1 MSNTENKLT
10 LKVLNKAKTNDI
22 KSIFILQNGCE
33 KDKYHKILLKDFNA
47 KWKYLKTYGNIWW
60 IPTSFSVNEVEQ
72 RVNELNNDID
82 MFVKRQNK
90 VVRRSKKNEDIQEKD
105 DDEDDE
111 DNEDSN
117 NEETIVEN
125 TIENVQKQDFKKNV
139 PNSLVNPIEDKKNI
153 PDSLVNPIEDKK
165 NISDSLVNPIEDKK
179 NVSKLLVTDKKK
191 VSKKIVNHIEN
202 KRNVNESLIPNTE
215 SLVEKETKSDNK
227 KNEEMILQFNK
238 NNTEQIKKYV
248 KKYTEELGKNIK
260 IQVKDQMKDEIYK
273 INKEINKINK
283 EIQNINKEINKI
295 KNKKVDDVQ
304 EEKKRPRLS
313 DEILKFYRQYAVG
326 NVKKDGKSNDNLY
339 PTESD
344 SDLSSDTD
352 DSLVPRTPSPYKE
365 KESESESEKES
376 ESESD

>member
-1 MSNTENKLT
+1 MSNPENKLT

-33 KDKYHKILLKDFNA
+33 KNKYHKILLKEFNA

-72 RVNELNNDID
+72 RVNELNNGID

-90 VVRRSKKNEDIQEKD
+90 VVRRSKKNEDLNNED
-105 DDEDDE
+105 DDDE
-111 DNEDSN
+111 DNEDN
-117 NEETIVEN
+117 EDDNDADNEETVIEN
-125 TIENVQKQDFKKNV
+125 TIENVQKQDFKKKV
-139 PNSLVNPIEDKKNI
+139 PESLVTSVEDKK
-153 PDSLVNPIEDKK
+153 K
-165 NISDSLVNPIEDKK
+165 
-179 NVSKLLVTDKKK
+179 VSKLLVTSVEDKKK
-191 VSKKIVNHIEN
+191 VPESLVIPIEDKKQEPESLVTNNKDKKKISKNVIKHI
-202 KRNVNESLIPNTE
+202 KDTKKGNESLIPNTE
-215 SLVEKETKSDNK
+215 SLVEKETKTDNK
-227 KNEEMILQFNK
+227 KKEEMMFQFNK

-248 KKYTEELGKNIK
+248 KKYTEELEKNIK
-260 IQVKDQMKDEIYK
+260 RQLKEQMKDEMYK
-273 INKEINKINK
+273 INKEI
-283 EIQNINKEINKI
+283 ENINKEINKI
-295 KNKKVDDVQ
+295 KNKKIEVVQ
-304 EEKKRPRLS
+304 EEKKGPRLS

-326 NVKKDGKSNDNLY
+326 TVKKDGKSNDNLY

-365 KESESESEKES
+365 NDSDSEKEI